1 MLAVEAEQ
9 LMLQELV
16 VRVALVLVDREETDH
31 PPRPQVAM
39 EQMVVEVVAAVLV
52 VHLPL
57 GQHLQE
63 ATAATA

>member
-63 ATAATA
+63 AMAATA